1 MRRDGRRFRLAS
13 TWMLAVLLAALRP
26 GGASRAQSTAQRNK
40 VTLTQQSTKEQE
52 DGEKKFQQNCS
63 RCHNAPEGF
72 TPRISGTIIR
82 HMRVRASLSKQD
94 AEAIL
99 RFLNP

>member
-1 MRRDGRRFRLAS
+1 M
-13 TWMLAVLLAALRP
+13 TAVLLAGLHP
-26 GGASRAQSTAQRNK
+26 GGVSRAQSRRQAKRTKTSAQ
-40 VTLTQQSTKEQE
+40 QE

-63 RCHNAPEGF
+63 RCHNAPESLS
-72 TPRISGTIIR
+72 PSIAGTVVR

-99 RFLNP
+99 HFLNP